1 MTIESA
7 PPNQAVLP
15 TFFPPRSGG
24 KNAPDLECLAN
35 TNDRTRQFRIRSLTM
50 LLIRN
55 SHAAEACISALLS
68 LAVAKSYG
76 SLQQTTPN
84 RFSLFLKAA
93 REDRCRR

>member
-15 TFFPPRSGG
+15 TFFPPLRGA

-35 TNDRTRQFRIRSLTM
+35 TNERTRQFRIQSLTM
-50 LLIRN
+50 LLIKN
-55 SHAAEACISALLS
+55 SRAAEACISALLS

-76 SLQQTTPN
+76 SLQQTIPN
-84 RFSLFLKAA
+84 LFSLFLKVA
-93 REDRCRR
+93 REDRGRR